1 VRWLLLSFHF
11 FTLIVTTDE
20 IMKIVRHAETNIAV
34 LSLVGDPL
42 GEPDA
47 QLLRKTIGTLVE
59 EKIGHVIIDLR
70 QVKHINSAGLGGLI
84 SSMFTML
91 RAGGGLSFAAP
102 GFHVQETFRITNL
115 DKIFNT
121 YPSVEEAL
129 KNFNV

>member
-1 VRWLLLSFHF
+1 
-11 FTLIVTTDE
+11 
-20 IMKIVRHAETNIAV
+20 MKIVRNAETNIAV

-47 QLLRKTIGTLVE
+47 QLLRQNISHLVE
-59 EKIGHVIIDLR
+59 DKIGHVIIDLK

-84 SSMFTML
+84 SAMFTML

-102 GFHVQETFRITNL
+102 GLHVQETFRITNL

-129 KNFNV
+129 KHFDV

>member
-1 VRWLLLSFHF
+1 
-11 FTLIVTTDE
+11 
-20 IMKIVRHAETNIAV
+20 MKIVRNAETNVAV

-47 QLLRKTIGTLVE
+47 QLLRQNIYTLVQD
-59 EKIGHVIIDLR
+59 KVAHVIIDLR

-84 SSMFTML
+84 SAMFTML
-91 RAGGGLSFAAP
+91 RSGGGLSFAAA
-102 GFHVQETFRITNL
+102 GLHVQDTFRITNL